1 MRIKRQI
8 FSIFFLCQLSI
19 YSIYQNSNSKK
30 LLSKESI
37 KIKGKVVEFKGA
49 DEILLENKVLKTIE
63 NIIINQ
69 DKKEL
74 SLAFNHENVELK
86 VEENKYL
93 NIDIAQEIDNSK
105 FIMNFEK
112 KSDYEENES
121 WKLVTITA
129 IYR

>member
-8 FSIFFLCQLSI
+8 FSIFFLCQLPI

-93 NIDIAQEIDNSK
+93 NIDIAQETDNSK

-112 KSDYEENES
+112 KSDYKENES